1 VALTRFSKY
10 QGLGNDYII
19 VQDLPARLRPE
30 AVRAHCDRHFGV
42 GADGIIAIGKPT
54 SPSAAAK
61 IAVFNADGSCA
72 ETSGNG
78 LRCVA
83 VYLARR
89 EGRDEMDLAIETDA
103 GLLSCRVRGEQV
115 EIDMGRLV
123 EHGPVEVPFGGR
135 VFDFVSMSIGNPHA
149 ITFDPVDAQ
158 EIDHVGSTVSVLPTF
173 ASGTNVEF
181 GRLADDG
188 GIDLVVWERGVGRT
202 LACGTGACATAAVAC
217 LEKKRPFGKFF
228 TVRLPGGPLEVC
240 VQQRPL
246 SAIMRG
252 PAHQVFDGEVDFP
265 GSGL

>member
-1 VALTRFSKY
+1 VLRVRFSKY
-10 QGLGNDYII
+10 EGLGNDYII
-19 VQDLPARLRPE
+19 VENLPDRLRPDT
-30 AVRAHCDRHFGV
+30 VRALCDRHFGV
-42 GADGIIAIGKPT
+42 GADGIIAVAKPA
-54 SPSAAAK
+54 SAAAAAK
-61 IAVFNADGSCA
+61 VAVFNADGSYA

-89 EGRDEMDLAIETDA
+89 GREQQTDLTLETDA
-103 GLLSCRVRGEQV
+103 GALRCKVGGEQV

-149 ITFDPVDAQ
+149 ITFDPVDPQ
-158 EIDHVGSTVSVLPTF
+158 EIDRVGSMVSGLPTF

-181 GRLADDG
+181 ARLADDG

-202 LACGTGACATAAVAC
+202 LACGSGACATAAVAC
-217 LEKKRPFGKFF
+217 LEQKRPFGQFF

-240 VQQRPL
+240 VQKKPL
-246 SAIMRG
+246 SAAMRG
-252 PAHQVFDGEVDFP
+252 PARLVFDGEIDIP
-265 GSGL
+265 

>member
-1 VALTRFSKY
+1 VLNTRFSKY
-10 QGLGNDYII
+10 EGLGNDYII
-19 VQDLPARLRPE
+19 VENLPDRLRPD
-30 AVRAHCDRHFGV
+30 AVRALCDRHFGV
-42 GADGIIAIGKPT
+42 GADGIIAVGKPV

-61 IAVFNADGSCA
+61 VAVFNADGSYA

-83 VYLARR
+83 VFLARR
-89 EGRDEMDLAIETDA
+89 EGCEQADLTIETDA
-103 GLLSCRVRGEQV
+103 GSLCCKVRGEQV

-149 ITFDPVDAQ
+149 ITFDPVDPQ
-158 EIDHVGSTVSVLPTF
+158 EIDRVGSMVSGLPTF

-181 GRLADDG
+181 ARLADDG

-217 LEKKRPFGKFF
+217 LEQKRPFGQPV

-240 VQQRPL
+240 VQKRPL
-246 SAIMRG
+246 SATMRG
-252 PAHQVFDGEVDFP
+252 PARLVFEGEVGIP
-265 GSGL
+265 